1 VRQLQCP
8 EYCVGWLEEA
18 TDGEASFFRAVGRL
32 VVFFSSKKRQQT
44 VEFFFVSR
52 VATEEGSSMISKSK
66 R

>member
-18 TDGEASFFRAVGRL
+18 TDGEASFFRAVVRL

-44 VEFFFVSR
+44 VEFFLFL
-52 VATEEGSSMISKSK
+52 ELL
-66 R
+66 